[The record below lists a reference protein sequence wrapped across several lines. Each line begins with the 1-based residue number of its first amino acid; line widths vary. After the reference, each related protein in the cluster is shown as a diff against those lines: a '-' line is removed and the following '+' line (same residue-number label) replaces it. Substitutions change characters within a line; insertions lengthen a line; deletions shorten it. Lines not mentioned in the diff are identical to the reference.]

1 MEIRFMVNGNKN
13 IFKSKAAKQKLR
25 ALLKQYNYLD
35 LRFYWDKFK
44 VNLERYLGE
53 KVIFTTKFMQGDVI
67 EIIFKEFETLEE
79 KEKEINRGKLKKLI
93 AKKRKDRQLQGSL
106 KMLKEEE
113 QAWEQDL
120 KTDREEVRLYLE
132 ARKQD
137 PKRYVPDPNVIR
149 KSPRNYIRDYVD
161 YMKFVEKMNPN
172 SILVYEY
179 DPYVIYMRRLLD
191 MEDDDIEEEIEI

>member
-25 ALLKQYNYLD
+25 TLLKQYNYLD

-79 KEKEINRGKLKKLI
+79 KEKEISRGKLKKLI

-120 KTDREEVRLYLE
+120 KTDREEVRLYLD

-149 KSPRNYIRDYVD
+149 KNPRNYIRDYVE

>member
-1 MEIRFMVNGNKN
+1 MVNGNKN

-137 PKRYVPDPNVIR
+137 PKRYVPDPNVIK

-191 MEDDDIEEEIEI
+191 MEDDEIEEEIEI